1 MEMFKDINKTIR
13 YDNFLND
20 KIIVSISNGYLSF
33 EANFDI
39 KDINMNDRRIILMKD
54 EFKNIKFDVHS
65 NILYIVFNT
74 DISEY
79 NQLKF
84 KEKYI
89 EILNKFINIFLF
101 NKDTIFSFELYY
113 EGVTTYGKDKLINF
127 LN

>member
-1 MEMFKDINKTIR
+1 MEMFKNINKSIVH
-13 YDNFLND
+13 DSFLNN

-101 NKDTIFSFELYY
+101 NKDTIFSFELYN
-113 EGVTTYGKDKLINF
+113 EGVTTYGRDKLKNY